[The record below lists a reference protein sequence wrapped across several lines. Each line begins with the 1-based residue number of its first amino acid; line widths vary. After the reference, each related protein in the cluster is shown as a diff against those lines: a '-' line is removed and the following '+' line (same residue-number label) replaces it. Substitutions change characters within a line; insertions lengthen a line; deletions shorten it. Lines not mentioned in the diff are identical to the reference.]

1 MKDLEDLY
9 FGQGAAEHQ
18 TKLKTRQKWL
28 MRRIYAGVIVALIS
42 SILLALNVFAY
53 LMLAV
58 ACIALI
64 SVELAYG
71 SKRKVTIQISQTQ
84 ANLNLN
90 QDSLDK
96 LNQKHST
103 LDALIQFVVL
113 VVAVL
118 IGISVFTDGYEAIM
132 FLFAGC
138 CMALIIL
145 PVCRRKV
152 LEEKIALI
160 ECQVAQSDFMS
171 Q

>member
-9 FGQGAAEHQ
+9 FGQGAVEHQ
-18 TKLKTRQKWL
+18 IKLKTRQKRL

-42 SILLALNVFAY
+42 SIFLALNVFAY
-53 LMLAV
+53 LMFMI
-58 ACIALI
+58 ACISLI

-71 SKRKVTIQISQTQ
+71 SKRKVTTQMSQTQ

-96 LNQKHST
+96 LNRKHST
-103 LDALIQFVVL
+103 LDSLIQFMVL

-118 IGISVFTDGYEAIM
+118 IGITVFTDGYEAIM
-132 FLFAGC
+132 FLFTGC
-138 CMALIIL
+138 CMVLIIL

-160 ECQVAQSDFMS
+160 ECQVAQREFTS